1 MINAQYKEF
10 IGIYKNT
17 FEEGFCEHLI
27 KDFDRLL
34 NYGAGGCRQISE
46 NEHKHNKEDK
56 FILYSSLNLSGFET
70 NMFNEKNPVQVYFD
84 GLQQCFDDYT
94 STFSILKQSH
104 LKAIYVKLQ
113 KTPPGGGY
121 HVWHCEKES
130 CADHVNRVLVFSTY
144 LNDIDEGGE
153 TEFLYQKIRIKPE
166 KNTTIIFP
174 ADFTHVHRGNTNL
187 SEKDKYLATGW
198 FNFN

>member
-70 NMFNEKNPVQVYFD
+70 NMFNEKTPYRF
-84 GLQQCFDDYT
+84 
-94 STFSILKQSH
+94 ILM
-104 LKAIYVKLQ
+104 
-113 KTPPGGGY
+113 GY
-121 HVWHCEKES
+121 NS
-130 CADHVNRVLVFSTY
+130 VL
-144 LNDIDEGGE
+144 
-153 TEFLYQKIRIKPE
+153 
-166 KNTTIIFP
+166 TIILQLFQ
-174 ADFTHVHRGNTNL
+174 F
-187 SEKDKYLATGW
+187 
-198 FNFN
+198 